1 MIFTVFK
8 KEMIDTLRDRRTL
21 ITMIVIPILIFP
33 LILSFTKTI
42 TKSAMD
48 KAANKIVT
56 VGIVDSEGTF
66 KTSLSELPKKIWKM
80 NVKNYSDSSQMKK
93 AIAAKKCDFGFSVS
107 SSYQANLKSGKT
119 GQIAVLFKASDVGF
133 EERAK
138 KIVDHFTAIEMSK
151 RLTDLKLQQAQ
162 LTPVVANY
170 RNLASTQEM
179 IGKLAGGILPYMFVI
194 FGFIG
199 CMYPA
204 IDLFTGEKERGTI
217 ETLLTA
223 PIKRWQILLGKM
235 LVVVVSGVAAGTFAL
250 IGLAFSIGGL
260 DSLGIPELSSAAKS
274 IISFEFIVVI
284 YLLLIPLMVFFA
296 GILIPIAIYAKSF
309 KEAQSLITPLNIVI
323 ILPAM
328 IGLMPGFEYNI
339 YTACI
344 PIVNIVMA
352 TKELVAGTLNYGLLA
367 VSFSVM
373 TLLAVAVVLFCQKQY
388 SKETNIIQ

>member
-56 VGIVDSEGTF
+56 VGIVDAEGTF
-66 KTSLSELPKKIWKM
+66 KTSLSALPKKKWKM
-80 NVKNYSDSSQMKK
+80 NIKNYSDSSQMKK
-93 AIAAKKCDFGFSVS
+93 AIEAKKCDFGFSVS
-107 SSYQANLKSGKT
+107 SAYQANLKSGKT

-138 KIVDHFTAIEMSK
+138 KVIDHFTTIEISK
-151 RLTDLKLQQAQ
+151 RLTALEINQEQ

-367 VSFSVM
+367 VSFGVM